1 MPKPAEHE
9 HSGHRDR
16 VRKKFIDN
24 GFDGFE
30 PHEVLEMY
38 LFYAIPRKDTNPLAH
53 KLLNRYITISGVC
66 DAPLDELMN
75 DFSLSRSAAVF
86 LKMLPQMSRLY
97 IQSKTSNDN
106 VIDYEHMGECFVNMF
121 IGRTEECVA
130 LILGDAKGK
139 LLFSDI
145 IIKGALS
152 STSAPTRKI
161 VDIALRHN
169 AKCAF
174 LAHNHP
180 SGSALPSSADITAT
194 RLIKETLLSVG
205 IDLVDHF
212 IVTTDD
218 YVSLAQSELCGGIF
232 CYED

>member
-1 MPKPAEHE
+1 MPKPKEHD
-9 HSGHRDR
+9 HAGHRNR

-38 LFYAIPRKDTNPLAH
+38 LFYAIPRKDTNALAH

-66 DAPLDELMN
+66 DAPLDELMK
-75 DFSLSRSAAVF
+75 DFSLSQSAAVF

-97 IQSKTSNDN
+97 IQSKTSKDN
-106 VIDYEHMGECFVNMF
+106 AIDDECIGEMFMSMF
-121 IGRTEECVA
+121 IGRDEECVA

-145 IIKGALS
+145 IIKGAIG
-152 STSAPTRKI
+152 STTAPVRKI

-174 LAHNHP
+174 IAHNHP
-180 SGSALPSSADITAT
+180 SGSALPSSSDIKATAI
-194 RLIKETLLSVG
+194 IKNTLLSVG
-205 IDLVDHF
+205 VELIDHY

-218 YVSLAQSELCGGIF
+218 YVSLAQSEMCGRVF
-232 CYED
+232 CYDD

>member
-1 MPKPAEHE
+1 MSKPAKHE
-9 HSGHRDR
+9 HTGHRDR

-38 LFYAIPRKDTNPLAH
+38 LFYAIPRKDTNTLAH

-66 DAPLDELMN
+66 DAPLDELMK
-75 DFSLSRSAAVF
+75 DFSLSQSAAVF

-97 IQSKTSNDN
+97 IQSKTSKDN
-106 VIDYEHMGECFVNMF
+106 AIDDERIGEMFMSMF
-121 IGRTEECVA
+121 IGRNEECVA

-145 IIKGALS
+145 ITKGS
-152 STSAPTRKI
+152 VDSTSAPVRKI

-169 AKCAF
+169 ARCAF
-174 LAHNHP
+174 VAHNHP
-180 SGSALPSSADITAT
+180 SGSALPSSEDIRATAT
-194 RLIKETLLSVG
+194 IKNTLQSVG
-205 IDLVDHF
+205 VVLVDHY
-212 IVTTDD
+212 IITTDD
-218 YVSLAQSELCGGIF
+218 YVSLAQSEMCGRIF
-232 CYED
+232 CYDD